1 MPVGVEYDDKG
12 SGDGVGVGSKFPV
25 TALTARLLT
34 LLSLIISVV
43 VLKTNDK
50 SFDNG
55 YVLTYKDF
63 RSYKYMFYVT
73 VFGIGYTLLQIPFA
87 LYFML
92 KKKHLITSYG
102 FLKFNFYADKA
113 MTVLLAT
120 GAGAAFGATMDIKKY
135 AGDRIPKLQDFLTVI
150 YVPTTFLLV
159 GCIACAIS
167 SVHSSLHLPR

>member
-1 MPVGVEYDDKG
+1 MKMPVGVEYDDKG

-102 FLKFNFYADKA
+102 FLKFNFYADKCCWQRGLEQRLGQQWTSRSTQGTA
-113 MTVLLAT
+113 
-120 GAGAAFGATMDIKKY
+120 Y
-135 AGDRIPKLQDFLTVI
+135 QSCRIFLQ
-150 YVPTTFLLV
+150 
-159 GCIACAIS
+159 
-167 SVHSSLHLPR
+167 